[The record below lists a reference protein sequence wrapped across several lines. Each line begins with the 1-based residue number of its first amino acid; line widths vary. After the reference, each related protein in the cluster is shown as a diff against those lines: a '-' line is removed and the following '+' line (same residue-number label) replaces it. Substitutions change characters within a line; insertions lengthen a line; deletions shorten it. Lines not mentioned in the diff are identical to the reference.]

1 MMLQGPEI
9 RVLQISKVRMNPYV
23 RLLQEALH
31 NLGMSCSIGEGLSL
45 REARPW
51 RGTYDVLHLHWLEL
65 LYAAPHPGRSLR
77 KLSSVLAG
85 LQWIR
90 GGGCKLVYTV
100 HNVQPHERAFPL
112 LDQIASRVV
121 FSWADAVHVHDEA
134 ARRKVAQ
141 TYRRNQR
148 VHVIPHGSY
157 VGAYPNRCTK
167 LEARERLGLA
177 QDAFVYLCLGQVRR
191 YKGIEDLI
199 AAFQQLADENAQL
212 MIAGNVHD
220 AAYARELTQLTEGR
234 SNIHTRFQYVPD
246 EEVQYYLNA
255 CDVCVL
261 PYRSVTTSGAA
272 VLAFSFGRP
281 VIASALG
288 GFEELL
294 AGGRGIAYSLAA
306 DDALLHAL
314 RQARHLDVVE
324 AGQKALAWAREQQWQ
339 KLAPRFAEVYAE
351 VLSTRV

>member
-1 MMLQGPEI
+1 MAPEGPEV

-23 RLLQEALH
+23 RLLQEALD
-31 NLGMSCSIGEGLSL
+31 NLGISCSVGEGFSL
-45 REARPW
+45 RLARSW
-51 RGTYDVLHLHWLEL
+51 RGTFNVLHLHWLEL
-65 LYAAPHPGRSLR
+65 LYASPHLGHVLR
-77 KLSSVLAG
+77 RLFSVLAG

-90 GGGCKLVYTV
+90 AEGCKLVYTV

-112 LDQIASRVV
+112 LDQIANRAV
-121 FSWADAVHVHDEA
+121 FSWADALHVHDEA

-141 TYRRNQR
+141 TYRRDQR

-157 VGAYPNRCTK
+157 IGAYPNSCTK
-167 LEARERLGLA
+167 SEAKERLGLA
-177 QDAFVYLCLGQVRR
+177 EHAFVFLCLGQVRR
-191 YKGIEDLI
+191 YKGIEELI

-220 AAYARELTQLTEGR
+220 AAYAQELTQLTKGQ

-246 EEVQYYLNA
+246 AEVQYFLNA

-261 PYRSVTTSGAA
+261 PYLSVTTSGAA

-294 AGGRGIAYSLAA
+294 ADGRGIAYSLAA

-314 RQARHLDVVE
+314 HQARHLDVVE
-324 AGQKALAWAREQQWQ
+324 AGQKALAWARRHQWQ
-339 KLAPRFAEVYAE
+339 ELAPRFAEVYAE
-351 VLSTRV
+351 VLRARV